1 LWKILVDF
9 SGNWCKILLNKNRS
23 FHLLIY
29 SFNHLL
35 IFNIDTIDSPAL
47 LVYPD
52 RVQHNIE
59 TMIASVGGNPKRLFP
74 HVKTYKMREIVQM
87 QLTAGIDRF
96 KCATISEMEMAITA
110 GAKNVLIAY
119 QMTGPKIGRLLNLAK
134 KFPKAT
140 IASLV
145 DNLDSAKALATTF
158 AKEGM
163 TATIYLDVD
172 NGLNRTGCPLDET
185 TFPLIKSLTAI
196 PNLVFKGIHLYD
208 GQFRSNNMIERKKG
222 SDEAFRP
229 IYGLL
234 DQIKQA
240 LNIEVEVV
248 NGGSPSFSSAAMRAN
263 VFCSPGTILL
273 WDVGYANMIP
283 EVPAKWAAVLM
294 TRIISKPTEGIITVD
309 LGHKSVGSE
318 NPMHKRVQFLNLT
331 DYENY
336 SHSEEHLMIKVKNW
350 DVLKVGDVLYG
361 VPYHVCPS
369 VALHDEAYIIRDN
382 GWVENWEVVARRRRI
397 SV

>member
-1 LWKILVDF
+1 M
-9 SGNWCKILLNKNRS
+9 NWYEVTNVEA
-23 FHLLIY
+23 
-29 SFNHLL
+29 
-35 IFNIDTIDSPAL
+35 IDSPAL

-59 TMIASVGGNPKRLFP
+59 TMIANVGGNPKRLCP

-119 QMTGPKIGRLLNLAK
+119 QMTGPKIGRLLNLAI
-134 KFPKAT
+134 KFPEAT

-145 DNLDSAKALATTF
+145 DNLDSAKALASTF
-158 AKEGM
+158 AKAGM
-163 TATIYLDVD
+163 TAAIYLDVD
-172 NGLNRTGCPLDET
+172 NGLNRTGCPLDAA
-185 TFPLIKSLTAI
+185 TFSVIKSLTTI
-196 PNLVFKGIHLYD
+196 PNLAFKGLHLYD
-208 GQFRSNNMIERKKG
+208 GQFRSNSMIKRKKG

-234 DQIKQA
+234 DQLKQD
-240 LNIEVEVV
+240 LNIEAEVI

-263 VFCSPGTILL
+263 VFCSPGTVLL
-273 WDVGYANMIP
+273 WDVGYATMIP
-283 EVPAKWAAVLM
+283 EVNAKWAAVLM

-318 NPMHKRVQFLNLT
+318 NPMHKRVQFLNLS

-350 DVLKVGDVLYG
+350 AALQVGDVLYG

-369 VALHDEAYIIRDN
+369 VALHDEACVIREHE
-382 GWVENWEVVARRRRI
+382 WVENWEVVARRRRLT
-397 SV
+397 V